1 MCPNFHQSSS
11 TKIGHITD
19 PFPCIESLI
28 FEITDICHL
37 TNFSYRLKFVIQPY
51 RKQISQM
58 IKRSPSLTEQTK
70 THIKQLIVDDEF
82 ANGRIPSETILA
94 DQFGVSRTTVRD
106 ALGRLEHE
114 GVLYRK
120 QGAGTFVNKPGLQI
134 KSKLDE
140 IWSYEAMLKAHDYVP
155 SVRILSADVEKV
167 DEETAVSLNLAPDDE
182 VLVVKKLFLE
192 DDEPVILTHNIIPV
206 KLLRD
211 GYTDAD
217 LLLPVYEFLEKNGR
231 LHLSYYV
238 SEIIPV
244 ITSDELGAILHIPP
258 QTPLLTFSEIGYN
271 ENNDPILKSKSGF
284 RDDLIRLRLI
294 RRR

>member
-1 MCPNFHQSSS
+1 M
-11 TKIGHITD
+11 IT
-19 PFPCIESLI
+19 
-28 FEITDICHL
+28 
-37 TNFSYRLKFVIQPY
+37 
-51 RKQISQM
+51 
-58 IKRSPSLTEQTK
+58 RSPSLTEQTK

-82 ANGRIPSETILA
+82 VNGRIPSEKILA
-94 DQFGVSRTTVRD
+94 TDLGVSRTTIRD

-114 GVLYRK
+114 GAIYRK

-140 IWSYEAMLKAHDYVP
+140 IWSYEEMLLAHGYTP
-155 SVRILSADVEKV
+155 SVKILSADVEKV
-167 DEETAVSLNLAPDDE
+167 DEETAVSLNLTPEDK

-206 KLLRD
+206 KLLGD
-211 GYTDAD
+211 GYTDED
-217 LLLPVYEFLEKNGR
+217 LLLPVYDFLAKNGR

-244 ITSDELGAILHIPP
+244 IVSDELGDILHIPS
-258 QTPLLTFSEIGYN
+258 QTPLITFNEIGYN

-284 RDDLIRLRLI
+284 RDDLMRLRLI